1 MYKVLLDDVVI
12 LDPSIQVTIQDPTLN
27 LEDNASGSFSFSI
40 YDDNPGYKLIDQGM
54 LTGVVTVLWDDEILY
69 KGRIISAEKDFYGG
83 RAVSTE
89 GELAYLADTIQRPAE
104 YHEVTVRAYLSK
116 LVEAHNAQV
125 EEDKRFEVGAVTVD
139 NDTAQVYK
147 YTNWESTLEC
157 INKDLIETYGGHM
170 RVRYYNG
177 VRYLDYLKDWPRLSK
192 QRIEFGEN
200 LLDFAESKSA
210 LELATVA
217 IPLGARQ
224 EQKDIET
231 LEKRLTIES
240 VNDGKDYVE
249 LPEAIKRYGRI
260 VRTLICDDVTT
271 ADILKKRG
279 EKWLTDNQYEHL
291 ELTLSAVDLAD
302 FGINTDHL
310 RMLDRIRCASK
321 PHGLDREFGLDNQY
335 EHLELTLSAV
345 DLADFGINT
354 DHLRMLDRIR
364 CASKPHGLDREFGLT
379 AVSLRLMDPSSN
391 TYTLGDKQQ
400 SFSKSVA
407 QSQYQILGDLNNQ
420 PTESNVLAQALANA
434 TALITMC
441 GKDGHVIFS
450 PSIANPNELYITDY
464 DSIEEAKRCWR
475 WNLNGLGYSSHGKDG
490 PFDLAITMDGTIAGK
505 FIAAGTIG
513 ADQIDIK
520 FTQDL
525 DQKLQTG
532 LKNTADSIKMWAS
545 GELGDYYTKSEIDV
559 KTKEINLSVSEKVNE
574 GEIISAINM
583 SPESIKIS
591 SNKFSIN
598 ARDIRLKSTALSW
611 VCDNSEM
618 TSDGEL
624 TAWKINIVQGAEIF
638 AGNVNG
644 EPYVDF
650 HTDPNT
656 STGTDY
662 NARISLDSGK
672 IHFKS
677 RGGSSNMPIQCG
689 EIFCTAVHTSRG
701 TYSLD
706 ELAERSMPLDD
717 GYTGSVASE
726 AGMLTFKNGG
736 EIFCT
741 AVHTSRGT
749 YSLDELAERSMP
761 LDDGYT
767 GSVASEAGML
777 TFKNGVLVSVE

>member
-1 MYKVLLDDVVI
+1 MYKALLDDVVI
-12 LDPSIQVTIQDPTLN
+12 LDPSVQTTIQDPTLN

-69 KGRIISAEKDFYGG
+69 KGRIVSAEKDFYGG
-83 RAVSTE
+83 RSVTTE

-116 LVEAHNAQV
+116 LIDAHNAQV
-125 EEDKRFEVGAVTVD
+125 EEDKRFEVGSVTVD

-147 YTNWESTLEC
+147 YTNWENTLEC

-177 VRYLDYLKDWPRLSK
+177 VRYLDYLKDWPRLSTQK
-192 QRIEFGEN
+192 IEFGEN
-200 LLDFAESKSA
+200 LLDYAESKSA
-210 LELATVA
+210 LELATVV

-224 EQKDIET
+224 EKKDIEA

-240 VNDGKDYVE
+240 VNGGKDYIE
-249 LPEAIKRYGRI
+249 LPEAVKRYGRI
-260 VRTLICDDVTT
+260 VKTLICDDVTT
-271 ADILKKRG
+271 ASILKKRG
-279 EKWLTDNQYEHL
+279 EEWLKNNQYENF
-291 ELTLSAVDLAD
+291 ELSLTAVDLAD
-302 FGINTDHL
+302 FGVDTDHL
-310 RMLDRIRCASK
+310 RILDRIRC
-321 PHGLDREFGLDNQY
+321 
-335 EHLELTLSAV
+335 T
-345 DLADFGINT
+345 
-354 DHLRMLDRIR
+354 
-364 CASKPHGLDREFGLT
+364 SKPHGLDREFGLT
-379 AVSLRLMDPSSN
+379 AVSLSLMDPSAN

-400 SFSKSVA
+400 SFSKNVT

-464 DSIEEAKRCWR
+464 DSIDKAKRCWR
-475 WNLNGLGYSSHGKDG
+475 WNLNGLGYSSNGKDG

-505 FIAAGTIG
+505 FIAAGTVG

-525 DQKLQTG
+525 DKKLQTG

-545 GELGDYYTKSEIDV
+545 EELDGYYTKSEIDV
-559 KTKEINLSVSEKVNE
+559 KTNQINLSVSQKVDEN
-574 GEIISAINM
+574 EIISAINM

-591 SNKFSIN
+591 SKKFNVDANS
-598 ARDIRLKSTALSW
+598 IRLKSSELSW

-618 TSDGEL
+618 TSSGEL
-624 TAWKINIVQGAEIF
+624 TSWKINIIQGAEIF

-656 STGTDY
+656 NTGTDY

-677 RGGSSNMPIQCG
+677 HSGSSNMPIQCG
-689 EIFCTAVHTSRG
+689 EIFCTAVHTNSG
-701 TYSLD
+701 TYSAND
-706 ELAERSMPLDD
+706 IAQMDAMAN
-717 GYTGSVASE
+717 GYSGSVASNE
-726 AGMLTFKNGG
+726 RNLIFENG
-736 EIFCT
+736 I
-741 AVHTSRGT
+741 
-749 YSLDELAERSMP
+749 
-761 LDDGYT
+761 
-767 GSVASEAGML
+767 
-777 TFKNGVLVSVE
+777 LVKVE

>member
-125 EEDKRFEVGAVTVD
+125 EEDKHFEVGAVTVD

-177 VRYLDYLKDWPRLSK
+177 VRYLDYLKDWPRLSA

-200 LLDFAESKSA
+200 LLDYAESKSA
-210 LELATVA
+210 LELATVV

-224 EQKDIET
+224 EKKDIEA
-231 LEKRLTIES
+231 LEKRLTIEN
-240 VNDGKDYVE
+240 VNDGKDYIE
-249 LPEAIKRYGRI
+249 LPEAVKRYGRI
-260 VRTLICDDVTT
+260 VKTLICDDVTT
-271 ADILKKRG
+271 ANILKKRG

-302 FGINTDHL
+302 FGVDTDHL
-310 RMLDRIRCASK
+310 RILDRIRC
-321 PHGLDREFGLDNQY
+321 
-335 EHLELTLSAV
+335 T
-345 DLADFGINT
+345 
-354 DHLRMLDRIR
+354 
-364 CASKPHGLDREFGLT
+364 SKPHGLDREFGLT

-726 AGMLTFKNGG
+726 AGMLTFKNG
-736 EIFCT
+736 
-741 AVHTSRGT
+741 
-749 YSLDELAERSMP
+749 
-761 LDDGYT
+761 
-767 GSVASEAGML
+767 
-777 TFKNGVLVSVE
+777 VLVSVE